1 MLSGTY
7 FYNATVKRIVSV
19 FGTLFNNIKIARHDS
34 GVTTN
39 TIHVPISYGPKQKF
53 LARINEASTLDGQG
67 VAIKLPRMSFEMT
80 DISYDLSSKLNKLN
94 KLASG
99 SSFKTKT
106 TIFQSV
112 PYVIGMQLN
121 IMAKNQDDA
130 LQIVEQILPT
140 FSPEYTV
147 TIKGIDGPNS
157 KTDVPFVLSSVT
169 FEDTYEGDFQ
179 TRRVITYTLNFT
191 IRVKF
196 AHGTSTGSIIN
207 RVAAQIADMDV
218 VKTVNIIDQSPS
230 SQSPSNSPSFYS
242 QVSVRADSPG
252 GPIRTFTS
260 FIDPDDTY
268 TLTFNDTPSY
278 AVGEQIIGST
288 SLNAA
293 TIRTVTFSANNS
305 PKVTANELEGLFTV
319 NETVT
324 GQNSPT
330 SASDSPKSV
339 TLASIV
345 KS

>member
-1 MLSGTY
+1 MLSGTF
-7 FYNATVKRIVSV
+7 FYNATIKRIVSV

-34 GVTTN
+34 GDTTN
-39 TIHVPISYGPKQKF
+39 TLHIPISYGPKQKF
-53 LARINEASTLDGQG
+53 LTRINEDLTEAGI
-67 VAIKLPRMSFEMT
+67 AIKLPRMSFEMT
-80 DISYDLSSKLNKLN
+80 DISYDTSSKLNKLN
-94 KLASG
+94 KLTSG
-99 SSFKTKT
+99 TSAKTKT
-106 TIFQSV
+106 TIHQSV
-112 PYVIGMQLN
+112 PYTIGMQLN
-121 IMAKNQDDA
+121 IFAKNQDDA

-147 TIKGIDGPNS
+147 TIKGIDGPDS
-157 KTDVPFVLSSVT
+157 KTDVPFILTGVT
-169 FEDTYEGDFQ
+169 FQDDYEGDYQ
-179 TRRVITYTLNFT
+179 TRRVITYTLNFS
-191 IRVKF
+191 IRIKF
-196 AHGTSTGSIIN
+196 APGTGTSSIIN

-218 VKTVNIIDQSPS
+218 VKTVNIVNQSPS

-252 GPIRTFTS
+252 DTIRTFVS

-278 AVGEQIIGST
+278 TVGEQIIGST

-305 PKVTANELEGLFTV
+305 PKVTANELEGLLTV
-319 NETVT
+319 GETVV

-330 SASDSPKSV
+330 SDSDSPKSV
-339 TLASIV
+339 TLSNII